1 MPPFDIPHL
10 EHGCQGRAPGPLV
23 LALTAVLSSNLPKG
37 GGPYAA
43 NSSPAGGLPGTA
55 APGPPGGPRAAR
67 DRRRDWNP
75 GPGRRPVLRR
85 LGRLG
90 AGRDHVGGE
99 SLSWAAIGRPCSPR
113 PCGHPAA
120 TAPCRAGADNGPGTP
135 WPLVGHAVC
144 GAKVGAHR
152 PPFTLF
158 PRGLFCVAP
167 LFRQPQPPRR
177 VSGGAAFCWPS
188 GERRGKRGG

>member
-10 EHGCQGRAPGPLV
+10 EHGCQGRASGPLV

-43 NSSPAGGLPGTA
+43 SSSTAGGLPGTA

-67 DRRRDWNP
+67 TGAGDAHP

-85 LGRLG
+85 PGRLG

-99 SLSWAAIGRPCSPR
+99 SLSWAAIGRPCSAR

-120 TAPCRAGADNGPGTP
+120 TSPCRAGADNGPGTP
-135 WPLVGHAVC
+135 WPLVGHAAC
-144 GAKVGAHR
+144 GQHGI
-152 PPFTLF
+152 
-158 PRGLFCVAP
+158 P
-167 LFRQPQPPRR
+167 LLLQVQRLLLLLRQPHQQPRPYPVRSR
-177 VSGGAAFCWPS
+177 EEVIL
-188 GERRGKRGG
+188 